1 MVKTPSGEVFM
12 AETTTFFGESGHLND
27 EGVALFVDALKL
39 DTVNQIPEQIRRH
52 VEDCTECKTSITGV
66 FSLLEKEDY
75 GDVQNHPT
83 FKLRKRPFMLEGQP
97 ILRIAAIVAG
107 VCLVAA
113 LAYYLV
119 VWKGGVAEY
128 QMHLP
133 IARAIPDSTA
143 APQNGLKKPTHAR
156 AGDFAANF
164 TPNPEFEGMVQ
175 GGTRSEELTGM
186 TPANGVDVRP
196 PEVQFNWH
204 SNSDEALTLIV
215 YDNHGQAV
223 FSAADTKPPVRMPIA
238 LEPGLYYWKLMNEEE
253 GLHFGKFYVRR

>member
-1 MVKTPSGEVFM
+1 M
-12 AETTTFFGESGHLND
+12 AKSRIFFDENGHLND

-52 VEDCTECKTSITGV
+52 VEDCAECKTSITGV
-66 FSLLEKEDY
+66 LTLLEEEDY

-83 FKLRKRPFMLEGQP
+83 FKLRKRPFMQKVPP

-119 VWKGGVAEY
+119 VWKGGVAEN
-128 QMHLP
+128 QVHLP
-133 IARAIPDSTA
+133 SARAIPDSTA
-143 APQNGLKKPTHAR
+143 APKKSSEEPIHAR
-156 AGDFAANF
+156 AEKFAANF

-175 GGTRSEELTGM
+175 GGTRSEELTVV
-186 TPANGVDVRP
+186 TPTNDADVRP
-196 PEVQFNWH
+196 AEAQFNWQ
-204 SNSDEALTLIV
+204 SRSDDALTLIV

-223 FSAADTKPPVRMPIA
+223 FSVADTNPPVRMPIA